1 MGVETI
7 HFFLRPEKGGSKW
20 RSIYSNLHIVS
31 TLYQHWVFV
40 SKLIQSFG
48 FYSGGGGGGGGG
60 GLTIW
65 RLLYML
71 RHFDPPFSGNKCYA
85 CYAPELSW
93 QAVIA
98 GAEHAKNQYSNH
110 LGPISLSPRWVK
122 PLIKMIYYISGACE
136 KVHRGMKMADIEEV
150 LMDFLKHCPHKKG
163 GPKFKVLSTQTQNVY
178 WSPKMMFF

>member
-1 MGVETI
+1 
-7 HFFLRPEKGGSKW
+7 
-20 RSIYSNLHIVS
+20 
-31 TLYQHWVFV
+31 
-40 SKLIQSFG
+40 
-48 FYSGGGGGGGGG
+48 
-60 GLTIW
+60 
-65 RLLYML
+65 ML
-71 RHFDPPFSGNKCYA
+71 RNIGNWSPDIGSNSRYWKTPNKTQMACVLYCHICLRYDVFKSGM
-85 CYAPELSW
+85 YAPELSW

-136 KVHRGMKMADIEEV
+136 KVHRGMKMADVEEV